1 MLTTALWISLGLV
14 IYTAI
19 AMGLRARGSLPPWIS
34 VFGPLVTFETR
45 NGLERLDSLARGR
58 SRRLW
63 QAVTTG
69 GVAVS
74 VLLLVCTFAL
84 VLFAAYAALTTESA
98 SDVNQPRNA
107 LAIPGVNDFLP
118 LAAAPE
124 IVVGLFV
131 GLFVHEFGHGLL
143 GRIEDVGVESAGVIF
158 LAIVPFGAFV
168 GLNESDERAASTA
181 SRARIYAAGI
191 TNNLVVALLAVV
203 FLLALVSTSIA
214 AVSGLAVSGVYPAT
228 PADEAGLERGD
239 VITAVDGDPI
249 ADGDELREVLDATT
263 QRVTLAVEGDRDD
276 IETVPLERSVVVTST
291 LEGDP
296 ARLDGSDDTHI
307 LEPGDTI
314 TAVNDTPVDTEREFA
329 DALENET
336 VAILETD
343 EGTTTIVAGVAV
355 AEIDPDGPLAAAGV
369 TDADALTI
377 THLDGERVVDAEA
390 LLEELADATP
400 GETVSVEIVTDGE
413 RETIDVTLGDHDGRA
428 VLGITPVAGTSG
440 VTVTDLGVDP
450 HPSEQHLAIL
460 QGQPAA
466 DGLGSSTLERALAV
480 FALPFAGL
488 IGGLSTANFGG
499 FVGSVANFYT
509 VTGPLSIFG
518 GGVFLAANVLFWTWW
533 LNLLLGVFNCI
544 PCYPLDGAKLLS
556 TTVEDIGS
564 RLSLDDPDRVA
575 TVAMVAASVLT
586 AGAIVLVLVSPVL
599 G

>member
-1 MLTTALWISLGLV
+1 MLTTALWIALGLV

-45 NGLERLDSLARGR
+45 NGLERLDSLADGR

-74 VLLLVCTFAL
+74 VLLLVWTFVL

-143 GRIEDVGVESAGVIF
+143 GRIEVVGVESAGVIF

-191 TNNLVVALLAVV
+191 TNNLMVALLAVG

-228 PADEAGLERGD
+228 PADDAGLERGD

-249 ADGDELREVLDATT
+249 ADSEELRAALDATT
-263 QRVTLAVEGDRDD
+263 QPVTLAVDGDRDGT
-276 IETVPLERSVVVTST
+276 ETISLERSVVVTST
-291 LEGDP
+291 PAGDP
-296 ARLDGSDDTHI
+296 ARLDETHA

-314 TAVNDTPVDTEREFA
+314 TAVNETPVDTEREFA

-336 VAILETD
+336 VATLETD
-343 EGTTTIVAGVAV
+343 EGTTTLVAGVAV
-355 AEIDPDGPLAAAGV
+355 AEIEHDGPLAAAGV
-369 TDADALTI
+369 TDADSLTI

-400 GETVSVEIVTDGE
+400 GETVTVALAVDGE
-413 RETIDVTLGDHDGRA
+413 RETTDVTLGDHDGEA
-428 VLGITPVAGTSG
+428 ILGITPVAGTSG
-440 VTVTDLGVDP
+440 VTVTDLGVNP

-466 DGLGSSTLERALAV
+466 DGLGSSALERALAV
-480 FALPFAGL
+480 FTLPFAGL
-488 IGGLSTANFGG
+488 IGGISTANFGG

-556 TTVEDIGS
+556 TAVEGIGS
-564 RLSLDDPDRVA
+564 RLSLTDPDRVA